1 MVNVKIC
8 GLRRSEDV
16 KVVNLLCPDY
26 VGFVFAKSKRKVTDQ
41 TAMELKEMLNP
52 RIQAAGVFVNE
63 QPEKIISLCEKNIID
78 LIQLHGDEDDTYIKL
93 LKNKTDT
100 PVIKAIRVRSR
111 EQMIKA
117 QELPCEYL
125 LLDTYMPGMYG
136 GSGNIFDWSLIPK
149 MEKPYF
155 LAGGLNTQ
163 NIGQAVSACSP
174 YAVDVSSA
182 VETDGWKDAEKM
194 KQFMQVIS
202 KWRIER

>member
-1 MVNVKIC
+1 MLKVKIC
-8 GLRRSEDV
+8 GLRRMQDIEA
-16 KVVNLLCPDY
+16 VNMLCPDY
-26 VGFVFAKSKRKVTDQ
+26 VGFVFAKSKRRITDQ
-41 TAMELKEMLNP
+41 TAMELKRNLKP
-52 RIQAAGVFVNE
+52 GIQAAGVFVNE
-63 QPEKIISLCEKNIID
+63 QAENIISLCEEKIID
-78 LIQLHGDEDDTYIKL
+78 LVQLHGDEDESYIRT
-93 LKNKTDT
+93 LKNKIDI
-100 PVIKAIRVRSR
+100 PVIKAVRVRSR
-111 EQMIKA
+111 EQIVKA

-125 LLDTYMPGMYG
+125 LLDTYQPGMYG
-136 GSGNIFDWSLIPK
+136 GSGKLFDWNLIPR

-155 LAGGLNTQ
+155 LAGGLNAQ